1 MGKKYTNKE
10 IHQSADLI
18 AGQLACADMD
28 CSQLLVEDF
37 ATRETQHFRNHF
49 AGVLAHFIFCNIYIY
64 IFAEREIDG
73 KYQNIIKTNGFE
85 CI

>member
-49 AGVLAHFIFCNIYIY
+49 AGVLTHFIFCNIYI
-64 IFAEREIDG
+64 FAERERSMA
-73 KYQNIIKTNGFE
+73 NTKT
-85 CI
+85 

>member
-49 AGVLAHFIFCNIYIY
+49 AGVLTHFIYIY
-64 IFAEREIDG
+64 LQRERERAIDG